1 MASNTRFHNDTTA
14 LNHLWYESHKNLITS
29 LCIELGHTDQ
39 VDAMVQKH
47 LGQPV
52 KMKTLKDPNKP
63 KRAKSAYLFFSDAHR
78 QKVMNKMKKK
88 NKGVSIKIAKVSK
101 ELGAM
106 WNKLSD
112 AQKAPFN
119 KLAEKDRER
128 YKDEMEVY
136 NSTH

>member
-1 MASNTRFHNDTTA
+1 MASNTRFHNDTSA
-14 LNHLWYESHKNLITS
+14 INHLWYESHKNLITS

-78 QKVMNKMKKK
+78 NKVMNKMKKK
-88 NKGVSIKIAKVSK
+88 NKGASIRIANVSK

-106 WNKLSD
+106 WKKLND
-112 AQKAPFN
+112 TQKAPFN

-128 YKDEMEVY
+128 YKDEMETY

>member
-1 MASNTRFHNDTTA
+1 MVSNTRFHNDTTA

-88 NKGVSIKIAKVSK
+88 NKGASIKIAKVSK
-101 ELGAM
+101 ELGTM

-112 AQKAPFN
+112 AQKAPF
-119 KLAEKDRER
+119 
-128 YKDEMEVY
+128 
-136 NSTH
+136 